1 MVHGA
6 DNVLSISG
14 VLCFAGADEGIWV
27 HHKNKDNEVLRQYSW
42 GCCIVDKAGPLP
54 EEEEDQE
61 EEEAEAEVEAQAEA
75 TRCRMKN
82 CKGNPYRGTECRDT
96 KS

>member
-14 VLCFAGADEGIWV
+14 VLCSAGAEEGIWV
-27 HHKNKDNEVLRQYSW
+27 HHKNKDNEVLRQYSS
-42 GCCIVDKAGPLP
+42 GCCIVDKADPLSE

-61 EEEAEAEVEAQAEA
+61 EKEAEAEVEAEAEA
-75 TRCRMKN
+75 TRCQIKN
-82 CKGNPYRGTECRDT
+82 CKENP
-96 KS
+96 